1 MGLRKMRVKNT
12 INNKLEQDLET
23 ILSLKSCHVCTHQAV
38 CVAFGLFKQTIE
50 PNIMDQN
57 TTLKAENLARICNL
71 YQEKGLE

>member
-1 MGLRKMRVKNT
+1 MNSRIKNT
-12 INNKLEQDLET
+12 LNNKLEADMEQL
-23 ILSLKSCHVCTHQAV
+23 LSLKSCHLCSHQPVCS
-38 CVAFGLFKQTIE
+38 AFALFKGSIE